1 VVGLAKNIEEI
12 FYPGDKD
19 SLKLPFN
26 SASLNLVKRIR
37 DEVHR
42 FGITFHRKTRS
53 SGTIKNE
60 LENIEGIGEKTAQ
73 LLLQTFRSVN
83 KIKNS
88 SIQDIAKVIGQAKA
102 ALVVGHFK
110 K

>member
-1 VVGLAKNIEEI
+1 
-12 FYPGDKD
+12 
-19 SLKLPFN
+19 
-26 SASLNLVKRIR
+26 LNLVKRIR

-60 LENIEGIGEKTAQ
+60 LETIEGIGEKTAQ

-83 KIKNS
+83 KIRQAS
-88 SIQDIAKVIGQAKA
+88 LADISKVIGQAKA
-102 ALVVGHFK
+102 MLVIEYFK
-110 K
+110 N